1 MYKTK
6 LQKILIITI
15 ILCIIFNGFTKVET
29 SFADATTKVGV
40 RTDYLEDLV
49 YITPGTGNSTKF
61 YMSTDIKKT
70 WDIIEANG
78 VVDISTLLTTK
89 DTIVYF
95 KGNKDGNEDNYITLP
110 AEDSNLKVTYRIA
123 SGEGK
128 IELSSLPVE
137 YRKGVNGAWKTAS
150 SISMPT
156 SIYELKGATLF
167 FRVPATAS
175 KRAGKT
181 FTLKIAK
188 RPAAPSVKLDGSKLN
203 ISGIKVGET
212 QYRVGEATAWTPTT
226 LSNTSM
232 KTMDLYTLLGAG
244 TTVNTPIPAGIIEFR
259 TLGTDKKLTSTIKV
273 LEVALQPT
281 VPDLVSVTGTALSI
295 KDTDLK
301 RAYEYT
307 KVEKNAT
314 LNMLTAKWT
323 TVTSKNTVKIAKI
336 AVGDKILVRLKSIT
350 DAKTKQ
356 IIPASTYKEFIIT
369 NIST

>member
-29 SFADATTKVGV
+29 SFADATTTVGV

-61 YMSTDIKKT
+61 YMSTDKMKT
-70 WDIIEANG
+70 WDIVETSG
-78 VVDISTLLTTK
+78 VVDISAILTTK
-89 DTIVYF
+89 ETIVYF
-95 KGNKDGNEDNYITLP
+95 KGNKDGKPYVLTIP

-137 YRKGVNGAWKTAS
+137 YRKGVNGVWKTAS
-150 SISMPT
+150 ISIPT
-156 SIYELKGATLF
+156 SIYELKGAALF
-167 FRVPATAS
+167 FRVPATVG

-181 FTLKIAK
+181 ITLKIAK
-188 RPAAPSVKLDGSKLN
+188 RPAAPSVKLDGSKLK

-226 LSNTSM
+226 LLNTSM

-259 TLGTDKKLTSTIKV
+259 TLGTDKKLTSAIKV

-295 KDTDLK
+295 RDTDLK

-307 KVEKNAT
+307 KVEKNAS

-323 TVTSKNTVKIAKI
+323 TVTSKNTVKIPKV

-350 DAKTKQ
+350 DPKTKQ
-356 IIPASTYKEFIIT
+356 IIPASTYKEFTIT